1 MKFWKRQRSRRRGY
15 VPLVERIAIF
25 ERDRWLC
32 RYCGRRCKPPGSAPT
47 NAHPMLATVDHVIPK
62 ARGGITHRDNLVTAC
77 YQCNQAKRD
86 REIGE
91 ALPRDWEP
99 AWSVKKK
106 TPPTVT
112 ESGALPVV
120 TEITTNDGDTPKDAD
135 QVAGASVDGDGAS
148 GAGAAVEGCSSGG

>member
-1 MKFWKRQRSRRRGY
+1 
-15 VPLVERIAIF
+15 
-25 ERDRWLC
+25 
-32 RYCGRRCKPPGSAPT
+32 
-47 NAHPMLATVDHVIPK
+47 MLATVDHVIPK

-120 TEITTNDGDTPKDAD
+120 TEITTDNRATSKDAD
-135 QVAGASVDGDGAS
+135 QAAGASG
-148 GAGAAVEGCSSGG
+148 GAAAASVAEAAAGDCSSGA